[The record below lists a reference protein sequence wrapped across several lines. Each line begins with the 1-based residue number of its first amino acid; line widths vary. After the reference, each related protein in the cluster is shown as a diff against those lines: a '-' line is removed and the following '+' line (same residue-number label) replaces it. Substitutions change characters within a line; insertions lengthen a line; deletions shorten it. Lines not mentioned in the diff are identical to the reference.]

1 MGRALYIVG
10 ALVMLFALMSSG
22 AVSGST
28 TLNLGLL
35 VDKIVLMLFG
45 GFLWIAGIIVA
56 TNPRKG
62 GA

>member
-10 ALVMLFALMSSG
+10 ALVMLFALMSTG

-45 GFLWIAGIIVA
+45 GFLWLAGIVIA
-56 TNPRKG
+56 INPRKRS
-62 GA
+62 